1 MATSTSLA
9 EILKRAGLSTAQAAS
24 VGVRLPAQ
32 QPAPTAPAPKIAT
45 PPRLVTVASVPM
57 NESRGNPDPPKAVT
71 PASEISHQ
79 PAGATAAKREA
90 HPPTRKPAAPRGD
103 AGQQET
109 ARPQRERKPA
119 TLAGAVSDFLEDG
132 KPKVRLAGDN
142 RILSDVASELGKHLA
157 GVLFVH
163 NGEVTEFRDNL
174 LAPVA
179 PQRFRTLIEKHVRC
193 YRQNAPNGRVIEIDA
208 TLSESDSRGILASPF
223 FLECLRPLRHLN
235 TVRLPVLRADGS
247 IDLLCRGYDR
257 PTGTLT
263 ATQGE
268 YSEDM
273 SFESAQA
280 ELRDLFGE
288 FRFADGERSR
298 SVAVSALV
306 GLYAKQL
313 LRPGELRPA
322 FTYLKNA
329 EGSGATTCAAC
340 AIVPLLGALPIGSK
354 AKDDDEMRK
363 ALTSAIRAGQEVIF
377 LDNLRGQLNS
387 PALEAFVTAPT
398 WTDRLLGA
406 NEVMSGPNTASVFL
420 TSNGLTITPD
430 WRRRSLFIELHL
442 DEERAEDRIY
452 KRPLSVPVLQS
463 MRPQILA
470 ACWSLVRHWDDL
482 GRPQPTRS
490 HSAFPA
496 WAATIGGIVECAGFG
511 CALQTANV
519 AIVADE
525 DGQNMRLLTAQ
536 MAPGIPYT
544 AGELVNLCRTHSI
557 FDSLVGSSDADM
569 GRAQRSAFGKLL
581 SRYDDR
587 RVGVLRFH
595 ITGTNHAKRFRV
607 LRASDIGEQAARET
621 KVEADAESS
630 QEDRARRVM

>member
-1 MATSTSLA
+1 L
-9 EILKRAGLSTAQAAS
+9 
-24 VGVRLPAQ
+24 
-32 QPAPTAPAPKIAT
+32 
-45 PPRLVTVASVPM
+45 
-57 NESRGNPDPPKAVT
+57 
-71 PASEISHQ
+71 
-79 PAGATAAKREA
+79 
-90 HPPTRKPAAPRGD
+90 
-103 AGQQET
+103 
-109 ARPQRERKPA
+109 
-119 TLAGAVSDFLEDG
+119 
-132 KPKVRLAGDN
+132 N
-142 RILSDVASELGKHLA
+142 R
-157 GVLFVH
+157 
-163 NGEVTEFRDNL
+163 
-174 LAPVA
+174 
-179 PQRFRTLIEKHVRC
+179 
-193 YRQNAPNGRVIEIDA
+193 
-208 TLSESDSRGILASPF
+208 
-223 FLECLRPLRHLN
+223 
-235 TVRLPVLRADGS
+235 VRLPVLRSDKS
-247 IDLLCRGYDR
+247 LELFPPGYDAA
-257 PTGTLT
+257 T
-263 ATQGE
+263 ATYTDAQLA
-268 YSEDM
+268 YAEDM
-273 SFESAQA
+273 PFAHAVETI
-280 ELRDLFGE
+280 RDLFGE
-288 FRFADGERSR
+288 FQFSDGERSR

-363 ALTSAIRAGQEVIF
+363 ALTSAIRTGQEVIF

-398 WTDRLLGA
+398 WTDRLLGVS
-406 NEVMSGPNTASVFL
+406 EVMSGPNTATVFI

-442 DEERAEDRIY
+442 AEERAEDRVFM
-452 KRPLSVPVLQS
+452 RPLSVPALQS

-470 ACWSLVRHWDDL
+470 ACWALVKHWDEQ
-482 GRPQPTRS
+482 GRPGPSRS
-490 HSAFPA
+490 HSAFSA

-544 AGELVNLCRTHSI
+544 AGDLVNLCRTHSI
-557 FDSLVGSSDADM
+557 FDSLVGSSDADI

-587 RVGVLRFH
+587 RVGDLRFH
-595 ITGTNHAKRFRV
+595 ITGTGHAKRFRV
-607 LRASDIGEQAARET
+607 LQASDIEEQAARET
-621 KVEADAESS
+621 NVEAEAESS
-630 QEDRARRVM
+630 PLQTTPPDESTPRKGYAEDGDL